1 MRTSRI
7 LGEPTRATN
16 CYHAMSRIL
25 EGRFVLEGDREKE
38 KLREILVNQA
48 AMSGVRVLTYAIM
61 SNHFILPLRGTLCS
75 QAAHLRTA
83 IAVGQSRAPGGG
95 SSREEPG
102 ATR

>member
-1 MRTSRI
+1 
-7 LGEPTRATN
+7 
-16 CYHAMSRIL
+16 MSRII

-75 QAAHLRTA
+75 
-83 IAVGQSRAPGGG
+83 
-95 SSREEPG
+95 
-102 ATR
+102 